1 MVELFGG
8 HQQASNEFRITRYNN
23 NNKLSLKSFKKP
35 SKPRSRRQ
43 LAIASFNFKKQ
54 PVLSGRRVGRR
65 PESGRLQRKPKES
78 IVEASA
84 TLPKLYN
91 CPNRVSA
98 KRQNL
103 ISQLQSV
110 KSVVVL
116 LQLWWEPQGLHEL
129 LHRVVDGNDR

>member
-1 MVELFGG
+1 MVELFSG

-23 NNKLSLKSFKKP
+23 NNKPSLK
-35 SKPRSRRQ
+35 
-43 LAIASFNFKKQ
+43 SFNFKKQ

-91 CPNRVSA
+91 YPNQVSA
-98 KRQNL
+98 KLQNL